1 MHAQLDL
8 LAAPPPSKLCPW
20 CKTGKPLTAFGR
32 SRHNADGRQPV
43 CKACYALNERKNHN
57 IRDAPPVPRR
67 SAYDVIADELD
78 VLEAVAIAGGDML
91 RAIDDTR
98 AALKL

>member
-1 MHAQLDL
+1 MSEQLDL
-8 LAAPPPSKLCPW
+8 LAPPASKACPW
-20 CKTGKPLTAFGR
+20 CKNVKPLTLFGR
-32 SRHNADGRQPV
+32 NRHSADGRQPV

-78 VLEAVAIAGGDML
+78 VLEAVAIAGGDVV
-91 RAIDDTR
+91 RAIEDVRT
-98 AALKL
+98 ALKL